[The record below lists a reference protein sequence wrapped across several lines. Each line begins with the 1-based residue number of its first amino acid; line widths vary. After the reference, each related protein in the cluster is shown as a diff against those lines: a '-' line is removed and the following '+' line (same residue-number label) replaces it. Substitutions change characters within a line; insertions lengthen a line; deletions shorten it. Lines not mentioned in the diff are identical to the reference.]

1 MNESIVDVFDRASD
15 SYDNVGVSFFT
26 PMGAAL
32 VEAAAP
38 APGETVLDVG
48 CGRGAVLFPAAAA
61 VGPTGSVTGIDLAP
75 GMVTRTAAQAT
86 PLPWVSVR
94 LGDAQAP
101 AFPDGSFDVVT
112 AGLVLFF
119 LPDPRAALTAYR
131 KLLRP
136 SGRLAFTCFAAH
148 DPRYP
153 EAMKILARHA
163 EGAPAPR
170 RNDDLFKDAAS
181 ITEALRGAGFPTISV
196 RDVTVDTSFKD
207 AGQLF
212 NWVGSHAGRQLV
224 QHIPAAARPAAIAEV
239 ASVMGAPITFH
250 TELRVVLAA

>member
-1 MNESIVDVFDRASD
+1 MSESIVDVFDRAAE
-15 SYDNVGVSFFT
+15 SYDSVGVDFFT

-38 APGETVLDVG
+38 PPGSDVLDVG

-61 VGPTGSVTGIDLAP
+61 VGPAGSVTGIDLAP
-75 GMVTRTAAQAT
+75 GMVSRSAAQAAT
-86 PLPWVSVR
+86 IPWVSVR

-101 AFPDGSFDVVT
+101 EFPAASFDLVT

-131 KLLRP
+131 RLLKP
-136 SGRLAFTCFAAH
+136 GGRLAFTCFAQH

-153 EAMKILARHA
+153 ETLKILARHA
-163 EGAPAPR
+163 EGAPPPR
-170 RNDDLFKDAAS
+170 RNDNLFETAAS
-181 ITEALRGAGFPTISV
+181 ITEALRGAGFETISV
-196 RDVTVDTSFKD
+196 RDVTVDSRFAD

-212 NWVGSHAGRQLV
+212 EWVGSHAGRQVV
-224 QHIPAAARPAAIAEV
+224 QHIPASRRAAAIAEV
-239 ASVMGAPITFH
+239 AAVMGAPITFH
-250 TELRVVLAA
+250 TRLRVILAS

>member
-1 MNESIVDVFDRASD
+1 MSESIVDVFDRAAG
-15 SYDNVGVSFFT
+15 SYDSVGVDFFT

-32 VEAAAP
+32 VEAAGP
-38 APGETVLDVG
+38 APGSAVLDVG

-61 VGPTGSVTGIDLAP
+61 VGPDGSVTGIDLAP
-75 GMVTRTAAQAT
+75 GMVSRTADQAA

-101 AFPDGSFDVVT
+101 DFPDGSFDTIT

-119 LPDPRAALTAYR
+119 LPDPRAALRAYR

-136 SGRLAFTCFAAH
+136 SGRLAFTCFAEH

-153 EAMKILARHA
+153 ETMKILARHA
-163 EGAPAPR
+163 EGAPPPR
-170 RNDDLFKDAAS
+170 RNDDLFQSAAS
-181 ITEALRGAGFPTISV
+181 ITEAARGAGFETITV
-196 RDVTVDTSFKD
+196 RDVTVDSSFRD

-212 NWVGSHAGRQLV
+212 EWVGSHAGRQLV
-224 QHIPAAARPAAIAEV
+224 QHIPAARRAAAMEEV
-239 ASVMGAPITFH
+239 ATAMGAPISFH
-250 TELRVVLAA
+250 TRLRIVLAS

>member
-1 MNESIVDVFDRASD
+1 MTESIVDVFDRASD
-15 SYDNVGVSFFT
+15 VYDSVGVDFFT

-32 VEAAAP
+32 VEAAALS
-38 APGETVLDVG
+38 PGERVLDAG

-75 GMVTRTAAQAT
+75 GMVSRTAAEAT
-86 PLPWVSVR
+86 PFPWVSVR
-94 LGDAQAP
+94 LGDAQEPPFP
-101 AFPDGSFDVVT
+101 AGSFDVIT

-119 LPDPRAALTAYR
+119 LPSPGAALTAYR

-153 EAMKILARHA
+153 ETMKILARHA
-163 EGAPAPR
+163 EGAPPPR
-170 RNDDLFKDAAS
+170 RNNDMFETAAS
-181 ITEALRGAGFPTISV
+181 ITGATRGAGFETISV
-196 RDVTVDTSFKD
+196 RDVTVDSNFRD

-212 NWVGSHAGRQLV
+212 DWAGSHAGRQLV
-224 QHIPAAARPAAIAEV
+224 QHIPVSRRATAIAEV
-239 ASVMGAPITFH
+239 AAAMGAPITFH
-250 TELRVVLAA
+250 TRLRVVLAS

>member
-1 MNESIVDVFDRASD
+1 MSESIVDVFDQASG
-15 SYDNVGVSFFT
+15 SYDSVGVDFFT

-32 VEAAAP
+32 VEAAQLKP
-38 APGETVLDVG
+38 AETVLDVG

-61 VGPTGSVTGIDLAP
+61 VGPTGAVTGIDLAP
-75 GMVTRTAAQAT
+75 GMVTRTAAQAA
-86 PLPWVSVR
+86 PVPWVSVR

-101 AFPDGSFDVVT
+101 AFPDHSFDVVT

-136 SGRLAFTCFAAH
+136 GGRLAFTCFAAH

-163 EGAPAPR
+163 EGAPPPR
-170 RNDDLFKDAAS
+170 RNDDLFQTAAS
-181 ITEALRGAGFPTISV
+181 VTAALREAGFATISV
-196 RDVTVDTSFKD
+196 RDVTVDSSFRD

-212 NWVGSHAGRQLV
+212 DWIGSHAGRQLV
-224 QHIPAAARPAAIAEV
+224 QHIPAAGRPAAIAEI
-239 ASVMGAPITFH
+239 AQAMGAPITFH
-250 TELRVVLAA
+250 TQLRIVLAS

>member
-1 MNESIVDVFDRASD
+1 MSDSIVDVFDQASG
-15 SYDNVGVSFFT
+15 SYDSVGVDFFT

-38 APGETVLDVG
+38 APGTAVLDVG
-48 CGRGAVLFPAAAA
+48 CGRGAVLWPAAAA
-61 VGPTGSVTGIDLAP
+61 VGPTGTVTGIDLAP
-75 GMVTRTAAQAT
+75 GMVSRTAEQAAAI
-86 PLPWVSVR
+86 PWVSVR

-101 AFPDGSFDVVT
+101 AFPAGSFDVIT

-136 SGRLAFTCFAAH
+136 TGRLAFTCFAAH

-153 EAMKILARHA
+153 ETMKILARHA
-163 EGAPAPR
+163 QGAPPPR
-170 RNDDLFKDAAS
+170 RNDDLFGTVES
-181 ITEALRGAGFPTISV
+181 ITEALGGAGFETISV
-196 RDVTVDTSFKD
+196 REVTVDSNFRD

-212 NWVGSHAGRQLV
+212 DWVASHAGRQV
-224 QHIPAAARPAAIAEV
+224 VRHIPDAARPAAIAEV
-239 ASVMGAPITFH
+239 AAAMGAPITFH
-250 TELRVVLAA
+250 TRLRIVLAA

>member
-1 MNESIVDVFDRASD
+1 MSESIVDVFDQVSG
-15 SYDNVGVSFFT
+15 SYDQVGVDFFT

-32 VEAAAP
+32 AEAAALQ
-38 APGETVLDVG
+38 PGETVLDVG

-61 VGPTGSVTGIDLAP
+61 VGPAGSVTGIDLAP
-75 GMVTRTAAQAT
+75 GMVSRTAAQAA
-86 PLPWVSVR
+86 PMPWVSVR

-101 AFPDGSFDVVT
+101 PFPDGSFDVVT

-153 EAMKILARHA
+153 ETMKILARHA
-163 EGAPAPR
+163 EGAPPPR
-170 RNDDLFKDAAS
+170 HNDGLFATAS
-181 ITEALRGAGFPTISV
+181 SVTEATRAAGFETISV
-196 RDVTVDTSFKD
+196 RDVTVDSSFAD

-212 NWVGSHAGRQLV
+212 DWVGSHAGRQLV
-224 QHIPAAARPAAIAEV
+224 QHIPVSRRPSATAEL
-239 ASVMGAPITFH
+239 AGVMGAPITFH
-250 TELRVVLAA
+250 TRLRIVLAA

>member
-1 MNESIVDVFDRASD
+1 MSESIVDVFDRASGTYD
-15 SYDNVGVSFFT
+15 SVGVDFFT

-32 VEAAAP
+32 VEAVSLQ
-38 APGETVLDVG
+38 PGEKVLDVG

-75 GMVTRTAAQAT
+75 GMVSRTEAQAA
-86 PLPWVSVR
+86 PFSWVDVR

-101 AFPDGSFDVVT
+101 DFPDGSFDVIT

-119 LPDPRAALTAYR
+119 LPDPRAALTAYG

-136 SGRLAFTCFAAH
+136 GGRLAFTCFAEH

-153 EAMKILARHA
+153 ETMKILARHA

-170 RNDDLFKDAAS
+170 RNDDLFQTAAS
-181 ITEALRGAGFPTISV
+181 TTAATRAAGFETISV
-196 RDVTVDTSFKD
+196 RDVTVDSSFKD
-207 AGQLF
+207 AEQLF
-212 NWVGSHAGRQLV
+212 DWVGSHAGRQLV
-224 QHIPAAARPAAIAEV
+224 QHIPRSGRDAAIAEV
-239 ASVMGAPITFH
+239 ASAMGAPIAFH
-250 TELRVVLAA
+250 TRLRIVLAS